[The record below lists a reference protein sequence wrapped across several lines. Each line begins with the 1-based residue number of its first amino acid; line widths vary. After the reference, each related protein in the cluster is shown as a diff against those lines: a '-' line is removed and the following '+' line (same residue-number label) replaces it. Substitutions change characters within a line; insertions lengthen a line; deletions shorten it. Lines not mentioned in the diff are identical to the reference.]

1 MTTKP
6 KVALIGAGQ
15 IGRSWA
21 LLFARAGHPVAV
33 QDIDPAQLDGAGNWL
48 TEKGVTVTLTT
59 DLGRALAGAAYVQEN
74 TPERLEIKQAT
85 FAALAPHLASDA
97 ILGSST
103 SALEPD
109 VLFAD
114 APFRDR
120 ALVVHP
126 TNPPHVLPAVELARS
141 QWTTD
146 AALTET
152 RRLMQSIG
160 QDPLVLKRVLPG
172 FVVNRLQAALVN
184 EAMALVA
191 QGVADPD
198 EIDIAVRSA
207 LGLRWAFIG
216 PFETMDLNS
225 AGGFELY
232 AQTFGAMFNTLRN
245 DLRARDPEAWS
256 TDTPARIGAARRAIL
271 PLDSLPARQA
281 WRDAQVLRL
290 RALKDTQ

>member
-21 LLFARAGHPVAV
+21 LLFARAGHPVAL
-33 QDIDPAQLDGAGNWL
+33 QDLDPAQLDRAGDWL
-48 TEKGVTVTLTT
+48 KENGVSVTLTT
-59 DLGRALAGAAYVQEN
+59 DLAQALAGAAYVQEN
-74 TPERLEIKQAT
+74 TPERLEIKRAT
-85 FAALAPHLASDA
+85 FAALAPHLAPDA

-146 AALTET
+146 AAPTET

-198 EIDIAVRSA
+198 EI
-207 LGLRWAFIG
+207 L
-216 PFETMDLNS
+216 
-225 AGGFELY
+225 
-232 AQTFGAMFNTLRN
+232 
-245 DLRARDPEAWS
+245 
-256 TDTPARIGAARRAIL
+256 
-271 PLDSLPARQA
+271 SLIHI
-281 WRDAQVLRL
+281 
-290 RALKDTQ
+290 

>member
-21 LLFARAGHPVAV
+21 LLFARAGHPVAL
-33 QDIDPAQLDGAGNWL
+33 QDLDPAQLDRAGDWL
-48 TEKGVTVTLTT
+48 KEKGVSVTLTT
-59 DLGRALAGAAYVQEN
+59 DLGLALAGAAYVQEN

-85 FAALAPHLASDA
+85 FAALAPHLAVDA

-114 APFRDR
+114 APFRER

-141 QWTTD
+141 QWTT
-146 AALTET
+146 AETLAET

-232 AQTFGAMFNTLRN
+232 AQTFGAMFDNLRH
-245 DLRARDPEAWS
+245 DLQARDPGAWS
-256 TDTPARIGAARRAIL
+256 TDTPARIGAARRAVL

-290 RALKDTQ
+290 RALKDTL